1 MRTLCT
7 VSTAKPSFL
16 PKEAKKQ
23 LTEAR
28 KKAIRPSHVSLESK
42 KIPLVEDLARKHEM
56 RLTKES
62 EEGSKNQI
70 VYVVEVE
77 PAEACPRGK
86 DLLDKM
92 PSKKGK
98 IEVKKVKDAIKN
110 HKETVLVVRGE
121 PEEACPPDLLDNKS
135 SKKEIR
141 AKKVEKGVSEN
152 GKEMKQSVLVDKT
165 ELAEACPHE
174 KIVKKDLLDKKL
186 KKKGKWRTKK
196 AVEVKKDSS
205 ENGKEMKQS
214 VLVDKTEPSK
224 ACPHGKGAE
233 KDLLE
238 KKTKK
243 KGKWRTK
250 NAVEVKKDSSE
261 NGKEMKQSVLVD
273 KTEPSKACPYGK
285 GAEKDLLE
293 KKMKKGKSRSKKAVE
308 VKKDSSENGKEMKQS
323 VLVDK
328 TEPSKACPLGKGAE
342 KDLLEMKTKKKGK
355 WRTKKAVEVKKD
367 SSENG
372 KETKQS
378 VLVDKTEPAEACPYD
393 LLDKKAKKKGKWRTK
408 KSVEVKKDSSE
419 NGKETKQS
427 VLVDKTEPAEAC
439 PHDLLDKKAKK
450 KGKWRTKKSVEVKKD
465 SSENGKETKQSVL
478 VDKTEPAEACP
489 HDLLDKKAKKK
500 GKWRTKKTVEVK
512 KDSSEKEQNVEK
524 ELTEVCQHR
533 KQNEKDKLER
543 DANEDV
549 EGKNKTTVQ
558 LAKGRYFDLS
568 TARKIQE
575 KNGRR
580 FYYKLNERGKEHSSL
595 PTAIVSDV
603 SKSHELVSHA
613 SKTIGVSD
621 EDIPL
626 FSANPSLLGVT
637 QGDMD
642 DLVTKL
648 CRAGFTKNEAVTLLP
663 HYPAALVADF
673 STIHQVLL
681 VIQFLLHCMYYL
693 YRCVPYYKDAKLN
706 GKILS
711 QIANSHFFMALLRYI
726 VSQVPLVHV
735 QVHLKMI
742 N

>member
-1 MRTLCT
+1 MASLPRALFRYHGVKSSFLRTLCT

-174 KIVKKDLLDKKL
+174 KRVKKDLLDKKL

-308 VKKDSSENGKEMKQS
+308 VKKDSSENDKEMKQS

-439 PHDLLDKKAKK
+439 PHDLFYQQGHSASFPCHFHL
-450 KGKWRTKKSVEVKKD
+450 
-465 SSENGKETKQSVL
+465 N
-478 VDKTEPAEACP
+478 
-489 HDLLDKKAKKK
+489 
-500 GKWRTKKTVEVK
+500 
-512 KDSSEKEQNVEK
+512 
-524 ELTEVCQHR
+524 
-533 KQNEKDKLER
+533 
-543 DANEDV
+543 
-549 EGKNKTTVQ
+549 
-558 LAKGRYFDLS
+558 LS
-568 TARKIQE
+568 
-575 KNGRR
+575 
-580 FYYKLNERGKEHSSL
+580 
-595 PTAIVSDV
+595 
-603 SKSHELVSHA
+603 
-613 SKTIGVSD
+613 
-621 EDIPL
+621 
-626 FSANPSLLGVT
+626 
-637 QGDMD
+637 
-642 DLVTKL
+642 
-648 CRAGFTKNEAVTLLP
+648 
-663 HYPAALVADF
+663 
-673 STIHQVLL
+673 
-681 VIQFLLHCMYYL
+681 
-693 YRCVPYYKDAKLN
+693 
-706 GKILS
+706 
-711 QIANSHFFMALLRYI
+711 
-726 VSQVPLVHV
+726 
-735 QVHLKMI
+735 
-742 N
+742 